1 MRGEFTRKF
10 DGEIFGDGDAA
21 KESDEIKRQLE
32 RLAETKVKKAVD
44 TLMELVDKRRKFLY
58 ERFPNITEPQKLDF
72 IGRQLNF
79 KAGGKFKRDAVVEFR
94 VTQTESGQA
103 IQLTFTMEIPGKLP
117 KKSDYITVAIDNF
130 HPEKVNGF
138 VEAKIFDFARA
149 YID

>member
-10 DGEIFGDGDAA
+10 DGEIFGDSDAA
-21 KESDEIKRQLE
+21 KESDEIKRQMD
-32 RLAETKVKKAVD
+32 RMAETKVKKTID
-44 TLMELVDKRRKFLY
+44 TVMELVDKRRKFLY
-58 ERFPNITEPQKLDF
+58 DRFTNITEPQKLDF

-103 IQLTFTMEIPGKLP
+103 VQLTFTMEISGKQA
-117 KKSDYITVAIDNF
+117 KKSDYITISIDHF
-130 HPEKVNGF
+130 APEKVNGF
-138 VEAKIFDFARA
+138 VESKIFDFARA